1 MDIRSLKTVLERGSL
16 HYLPSNP
23 NGCKGIVARMLQD
36 RVQED
41 IMETNVFVGV
51 DVSKDS
57 LDVAIGSQK
66 EIITFSNDQKG
77 VDALVKKLS
86 QMDPALTVF
95 ESTGGYELLAAS
107 CLAEAGLPVVIVN
120 PRQVRNFAKAAGILA
135 KTDAIDAR
143 VIARF
148 AEAVKPEV
156 RPLKDRATSEL
167 TALVTRRRQI
177 IEMIVAENNRLKL
190 ANKRNIKDIK
200 DHIRWLEKRL
210 DKIET
215 DIGKTIQNS
224 PIWRCKDNILRS
236 VPGIGPVTSAT
247 LICDLPELGV
257 LSSKKI
263 AMLAGLAPLNCDS
276 GKYKGRRRIWGGRS
290 SVRSGLYMA
299 TLAAIRCNPAIKGFY
314 QRLIAAGKCHK
325 VAATACMRKLL
336 IIVNAMLRDQTLWQQ
351 N

>member
-1 MDIRSLKTVLERGSL
+1 
-16 HYLPSNP
+16 
-23 NGCKGIVARMLQD
+23 
-36 RVQED
+36 
-41 IMETNVFVGV
+41 METNVFVGV

-57 LDVAIGSQK
+57 LDVAIGAQK
-66 EIITFSNDQKG
+66 DIITFCNDQNG

-86 QMDPALTVF
+86 RIDAELTVF
-95 ESTGGYELLAAS
+95 ESTGGYELLATS
-107 CLAEAGLPVVIVN
+107 CLAEAGLAVVIVN
-120 PRQVRNFAKAAGILA
+120 PRQVRNFAKATGFLA

-148 AEAVKPEV
+148 AEAVKPDV
-156 RPLKDRATSEL
+156 RALKDRATSEL
-167 TALVTRRRQI
+167 AALVNRRRQI
-177 IEMIVAENNRLKL
+177 VEMIVAESNRLKL
-190 ANKRNIKDIK
+190 ANKRNKKDIK
-200 DHIRWLEKRL
+200 DHIRWLQKRL

-224 PIWRCKDNILRS
+224 PIWRCKDDILRS

-257 LSSKKI
+257 LSRKKI
-263 AMLAGLAPLNCDS
+263 AMLAGLAPLNYDS
-276 GKYKGRRRIWGGRS
+276 GKFKGRRRIWGGRAA
-290 SVRSGLYMA
+290 VRSGLYMA
-299 TLAAIRCNPAIKGFY
+299 TMAAIRCNPAIKGFY

-336 IIVNAMLRDQTLWQQ
+336 IILNAMLRDQTLWQQ

>member
-1 MDIRSLKTVLERGSL
+1 
-16 HYLPSNP
+16 
-23 NGCKGIVARMLQD
+23 MLQD
-36 RVQED
+36 RVLED
-41 IMETNVFVGV
+41 VMETKVFVGV

-57 LDVAIGSQK
+57 LDVAIGPQK
-66 EIITFSNDQKG
+66 DIITFANDQKG
-77 VDALVKKLS
+77 ADALVKRLS
-86 QMDPALTVF
+86 RIDPQLTVV
-95 ESTGGYELLAAS
+95 ESTGGYELLATS
-107 CLAEAGLPVVIVN
+107 SLAEAGLPVVIVN
-120 PRQVRNFAKAAGILA
+120 PRQVRNFAKATGILA

-143 VIARF
+143 VIAHF
-148 AEAVKPEV
+148 AEAVKPDV
-156 RPLKDRATSEL
+156 RQLKDRATSEL

-190 ANKRNIKDIK
+190 SNKRNKKDIK
-200 DHIRWLEKRL
+200 DHIRWLKKRL
-210 DKIET
+210 DKIES
-215 DIGKTIQNS
+215 DIGKMIQSS
-224 PIWRCKDNILRS
+224 PIWRCKDDILQS
-236 VPGIGPVTSAT
+236 VPGIGPITSAS

-257 LSSKKI
+257 LSRKKI

-276 GKYKGRRRIWGGRS
+276 GKFKGRRRIWGGRA

-314 QRLIAAGKCHK
+314 QRLTAAGKCHK

>member
-1 MDIRSLKTVLERGSL
+1 
-16 HYLPSNP
+16 
-23 NGCKGIVARMLQD
+23 
-36 RVQED
+36 
-41 IMETNVFVGV
+41 METKLFVGV

-57 LDVAIGSQK
+57 LDVAIGTQK
-66 EIITFSNDQKG
+66 DITTFTNDQKG
-77 VDALVKKLS
+77 VDSLVKKLRRIDV
-86 QMDPALTVF
+86 QLIVF

-107 CLAEAGLPVVIVN
+107 CLAEAGLAVVIVN

-148 AEAVKPEV
+148 AEAVKPDV
-156 RPLKDRATSEL
+156 RPLKDKATSEL
-167 TALVTRRRQI
+167 KELVTRRRQI
-177 IEMIVAENNRLKL
+177 VEMIVAESNRLKL
-190 ANKRNIKDIK
+190 ASKRNKKDIE

-224 PIWRCKDNILRS
+224 PIWRCKDDILRS

-247 LICDLPELGV
+247 LICNLPELGV
-257 LSSKKI
+257 LSRKKI
-263 AMLAGLAPLNCDS
+263 AMLAGLAPLNYDS
-276 GKYKGRRRIWGGRS
+276 GKFKGRRRIWGGRAA
-290 SVRSGLYMA
+290 VRSGLYMA
-299 TLAAIRCNPAIKGFY
+299 TMAAIRCNPAIKGFY

-325 VAATACMRKLL
+325 IAATACMRKLL
-336 IIVNAMLRDQTLWQQ
+336 IIVNAMIRDQTLWQQ

>member
-1 MDIRSLKTVLERGSL
+1 
-16 HYLPSNP
+16 
-23 NGCKGIVARMLQD
+23 MLQD
-36 RVQED
+36 RVLED

-57 LDVAIGSQK
+57 LDIAIGPNK
-66 EIITFSNDQKG
+66 DIITFANDQKG
-77 VDALVKKLS
+77 VDSLAKKLKRIDA
-86 QMDPALTVF
+86 QLIVF

-107 CLAEAGLPVVIVN
+107 CLAEAGLAVVIVN
-120 PRQVRNFAKAAGILA
+120 PRQVRNFAKATGILA

-143 VIARF
+143 VLARF

-156 RPLKDRATSEL
+156 RQLKDRQTSEL
-167 TALVTRRRQI
+167 TAIVTRRRQI
-177 IEMIVAENNRLKL
+177 IEMIVAEKNRLKL
-190 ANKRNIKDIK
+190 ANKRNKKDIK
-200 DHIRWLEKRL
+200 DHIRWLQKRL
-210 DKIET
+210 DRIET
-215 DIGKTIQNS
+215 DIGKMIQSS
-224 PIWRCKDNILRS
+224 PIWRCKDDILQS
-236 VPGIGPVTSAT
+236 VAGIGPITSAS
-247 LICDLPELGV
+247 LICDLPESGI
-257 LSSKKI
+257 LSPKKI

-276 GKYKGRRRIWGGRS
+276 GKFKGRRRIWGGRG
-290 SVRSGLYMA
+290 SVRSILYMA

>member
-1 MDIRSLKTVLERGSL
+1 
-16 HYLPSNP
+16 
-23 NGCKGIVARMLQD
+23 
-36 RVQED
+36 
-41 IMETNVFVGV
+41 METKVFVGV

-57 LDVAIGSQK
+57 LDVAIGPGK
-66 EIITFSNDQKG
+66 EIITFTNDQKG
-77 VDALVKKLS
+77 VDALIKKLS
-86 QMDPALTVF
+86 RIGPELIVL
-95 ESTGGYELLAAS
+95 ESTGGYERLATS
-107 CLAEAGLPVVIVN
+107 SLVEAKLPVVIVN
-120 PRQVRNFAKAAGILA
+120 PRQVRDFAKSAGILA

-148 AEAVKPEV
+148 AEAVKPDV
-156 RPLKDRATSEL
+156 RPLKDQATSDL
-167 TALVTRRRQI
+167 TALVIRRRQI
-177 IEMIVAENNRLKL
+177 VEMIVAENNRLKL
-190 ANKRNIKDIK
+190 ANKRNEKDIK
-200 DHIRWLEKRL
+200 DHIRWLEKRI
-210 DKIET
+210 DKIES
-215 DIGKTIQNS
+215 DIGKMIKNS

-236 VPGIGPVTSAT
+236 VPGIGPTTSAI

-276 GKYKGRRRIWGGRS
+276 GKYKGRRRIWGGRAA
-290 SVRSGLYMA
+290 VRSGLYMA

-336 IIVNAMLRDQTLWQQ
+336 IIVNAMLRDQTIWQQ

>member
-1 MDIRSLKTVLERGSL
+1 
-16 HYLPSNP
+16 
-23 NGCKGIVARMLQD
+23 MLQD
-36 RVQED
+36 RVLED
-41 IMETNVFVGV
+41 VMETNVFVGV

-57 LDVAIGSQK
+57 LDVAIGTQK
-66 EIITFSNDQKG
+66 EITTFANDQKG
-77 VDALVKKLS
+77 VDSLVKKIRRIDA
-86 QMDPALTVF
+86 QLTVF

-107 CLAEAGLPVVIVN
+107 SLAEVGLAVVIVN
-120 PRQVRNFAKAAGILA
+120 PRQVRNFAKATGILA

-143 VIARF
+143 VIAHF

-156 RPLKDRATSEL
+156 RPLKDRQTSEL

-177 IEMIVAENNRLKL
+177 IEMIVAEKNRLKL
-190 ANKRNIKDIK
+190 ANKRNKKDIK
-200 DHIRWLEKRL
+200 DHIQWLEKRL

-215 DIGKTIQNS
+215 DIGKMIQSS
-224 PIWRCKDNILRS
+224 PIWRCKDDILRS
-236 VPGIGPVTSAT
+236 VPGIGPITSAT

-257 LSSKKI
+257 LSPKKI

-276 GKYKGRRRIWGGRS
+276 GKYKGRRRIWGGRG
-290 SVRSGLYMA
+290 SVRSILYMA

-336 IIVNAMLRDQTLWQQ
+336 IIANAMLRDQTLWQQ

>member
-1 MDIRSLKTVLERGSL
+1 
-16 HYLPSNP
+16 
-23 NGCKGIVARMLQD
+23 
-36 RVQED
+36 
-41 IMETNVFVGV
+41 MEEKVFVGV

-57 LDVAIGSQK
+57 LDVAIGPQK

-77 VDALVKKLS
+77 VDSLVKKLKRF
-86 QMDPALTVF
+86 DAYLTVF

-107 CLAEAGLPVVIVN
+107 CLAESGLAVVIVN
-120 PRQVRNFAKAAGILA
+120 PRQVRNFAKATGILA

-156 RPLKDRATSEL
+156 RQLKDRQTSEL

-177 IEMIVAENNRLKL
+177 IEMIVAERNRLRL
-190 ANKRNIKDIK
+190 ANKRNKKDIE
-200 DHIRWLEKRL
+200 DHIRWLKKRL

-215 DIGKTIQNS
+215 DIGKMIQSS
-224 PIWRCKDNILRS
+224 PIWRCKDDILQS

-247 LICDLPELGV
+247 LICDLPELGI
-257 LSSKKI
+257 LSPKKI

-276 GKYKGRRRIWGGRS
+276 GKFKGRRRIWGGRAA
-290 SVRSGLYMA
+290 VRSGLYMA
-299 TLAAIRCNPAIKGFY
+299 TMAAIRCNPAIKGFY

-336 IIVNAMLRDQTLWQQ
+336 VIVNAMLRDQTLWQQ

>member
-1 MDIRSLKTVLERGSL
+1 
-16 HYLPSNP
+16 
-23 NGCKGIVARMLQD
+23 
-36 RVQED
+36 
-41 IMETNVFVGV
+41 METNVFVGV

-57 LDVAIGSQK
+57 LDVAIGTQK
-66 EIITFSNDQKG
+66 DIITFTNDQKG
-77 VDALVKKLS
+77 VDSVVKKLKRIDA
-86 QMDPALTVF
+86 QLTVF
-95 ESTGGYELLAAS
+95 ESTGGYELLATS
-107 CLAEAGLPVVIVN
+107 CLAEAGLAVVIVN
-120 PRQVRNFAKAAGILA
+120 PRQVRNFAKATGILA

-148 AEAVKPEV
+148 AEAVKPDI

-167 TALVTRRRQI
+167 TALVTRRRQLI
-177 IEMIVAENNRLKL
+177 GMIVAESNRLKL
-190 ANKRNIKDIK
+190 ANKRNKKDIK
-200 DHIRWLEKRL
+200 DHIRWLQKRL

-224 PIWRCKDNILRS
+224 PIWRCKDNILQS

-263 AMLAGLAPLNCDS
+263 AMLAGLAPLNYDS
-276 GKYKGRRRIWGGRS
+276 GKFKGRRRIWGGRAA
-290 SVRSGLYMA
+290 VRSGLYMA
-299 TLAAIRCNPAIKGFY
+299 TLAAIRCNPAIAGFY
-314 QRLIAAGKCHK
+314 QRLLAAGKCHK

>member
-1 MDIRSLKTVLERGSL
+1 
-16 HYLPSNP
+16 
-23 NGCKGIVARMLQD
+23 
-36 RVQED
+36 
-41 IMETNVFVGV
+41 METNVFVGV

-57 LDVAIGSQK
+57 LDVAIGAQK
-66 EIITFSNDQKG
+66 EVITFANDQNG
-77 VDALVKKLS
+77 VDSLVKKLRR
-86 QMDPALTVF
+86 MDVQLIVF

-107 CLAEAGLPVVIVN
+107 CLAEAGLAVVMVN
-120 PRQVRNFAKAAGILA
+120 PRQVRNFAKATGILA

-156 RPLKDRATSEL
+156 RKLKDRQTSEL
-167 TALVTRRRQI
+167 SALVTRRRQI
-177 IEMIVAENNRLKL
+177 IEMIVAERNRLRL
-190 ANKRNIKDIK
+190 ANTRNKKDIEE
-200 DHIRWLEKRL
+200 HIRWLEKRL

-215 DIGKTIQNS
+215 DIGKMIQSS
-224 PIWRCKDNILRS
+224 PIWRCKDDILQS
-236 VPGIGPVTSAT
+236 VPGIGPVTSAS

-257 LSSKKI
+257 LSPKKI

-276 GKYKGRRRIWGGRS
+276 GKFKGRRRIWGGRA
-290 SVRSGLYMA
+290 SVRSGLCMA

-325 VAATACMRKLL
+325 VVATACMRKLL
-336 IIVNAMLRDQTLWQQ
+336 IIVNAMLRDQTIWQQ

>member
-1 MDIRSLKTVLERGSL
+1 
-16 HYLPSNP
+16 
-23 NGCKGIVARMLQD
+23 MLQD
-36 RVQED
+36 RVLED
-41 IMETNVFVGV
+41 VMETNVFVGI

-57 LDVAIGSQK
+57 LDVAIGPQK
-66 EIITFSNDQKG
+66 EIITFSNDQNG
-77 VDALVKKLS
+77 VDALLKKLRRIDA
-86 QMDPALTVF
+86 QLIVF

-107 CLAEAGLPVVIVN
+107 CLAEAGLAVVIVN
-120 PRQVRNFAKAAGILA
+120 PRQVRSFAKATGILA

-156 RPLKDRATSEL
+156 RQLKDRQTSEL
-167 TALVTRRRQI
+167 TAFVTRRRQI
-177 IEMIVAENNRLKL
+177 IEMIVAEKNRLKL
-190 ANKRNIKDIK
+190 ANKRNKKDIK
-200 DHIRWLEKRL
+200 DHIRWLQKRL
-210 DKIET
+210 DRIET
-215 DIGKTIQNS
+215 DIGKMIQSS
-224 PIWRCKDNILRS
+224 PIWRCKDDILQS
-236 VPGIGPVTSAT
+236 VAGIGPITSAS
-247 LICDLPELGV
+247 LICDLPESGI
-257 LSSKKI
+257 LSPKKI

-276 GKYKGRRRIWGGRS
+276 GKFKGRRKIWGGRG
-290 SVRSGLYMA
+290 SVRSILYMA

>member
-1 MDIRSLKTVLERGSL
+1 
-16 HYLPSNP
+16 
-23 NGCKGIVARMLQD
+23 
-36 RVQED
+36 
-41 IMETNVFVGV
+41 METKVYVGV

-57 LDVAIGSQK
+57 LDVAIGPQE

-77 VDALVKKLS
+77 VDELVKKLS
-86 QMDPALTVF
+86 RIDAELTVF

-107 CLAEAGLPVVIVN
+107 SLAEAGLPVVIVN
-120 PRQVRNFAKAAGILA
+120 PRQVRNFAKATGILA

-148 AEAVKPEV
+148 AEAVKPDV
-156 RPLKDRATSEL
+156 RQLKDRQTSEL
-167 TALVTRRRQI
+167 TALVMRRRQI

-190 ANKRNIKDIK
+190 ANKRNKKDIE
-200 DHIRWLEKRL
+200 DHILWLEKRL
-210 DKIET
+210 DKAGS
-215 DIGKTIQNS
+215 DIGKMIQKS
-224 PIWRCKDNILRS
+224 SIWHCKDDILQS
-236 VPGIGPVTSAT
+236 IPGIGPITSAS
-247 LICDLPELGV
+247 LICDLPELGG

-276 GKYKGRRRIWGGRS
+276 GKFKGRRKIWGGRA

-325 VAATACMRKLL
+325 VATTACMRKLL
-336 IIVNAMLRDQTLWQQ
+336 IIANAMLRDQALWQH

>member
-1 MDIRSLKTVLERGSL
+1 
-16 HYLPSNP
+16 
-23 NGCKGIVARMLQD
+23 
-36 RVQED
+36 
-41 IMETNVFVGV
+41 MEEKVFVGV
-51 DVSKDS
+51 DVSKDN
-57 LDVAIGSQK
+57 LEVAIGTQK
-66 EIITFSNDQKG
+66 DIITFSNDQKG
-77 VDALVKKLS
+77 VDSLVKKLRRIDA
-86 QMDPALTVF
+86 QLIVF

-107 CLAEAGLPVVIVN
+107 CLAEAGLAVVIVN

-156 RPLKDRATSEL
+156 RPLKDHQTSEL

-177 IEMIVAENNRLKL
+177 IEMIVAERNRLKL
-190 ANKRNIKDIK
+190 ANKRNKKDIK
-200 DHIRWLEKRL
+200 DHIQWLQKRL

-215 DIGKTIQNS
+215 DIGKMIQSS
-224 PIWRCKDNILRS
+224 PIWRCKDDILQS
-236 VPGIGPVTSAT
+236 VPGIGPITSAT

-257 LSSKKI
+257 LSPKKI

-276 GKYKGRRRIWGGRS
+276 GKFKGRRRIWGGRG
-290 SVRSGLYMA
+290 SVRSILYMA

>member
-1 MDIRSLKTVLERGSL
+1 
-16 HYLPSNP
+16 
-23 NGCKGIVARMLQD
+23 
-36 RVQED
+36 
-41 IMETNVFVGV
+41 METKVYVGV

-57 LDVAIGSQK
+57 LDVAIGPQE

-77 VDALVKKLS
+77 VDELVKKLS
-86 QMDPALTVF
+86 RIDAELTVF
-95 ESTGGYELLAAS
+95 ESTGGYEVFAAS
-107 CLAEAGLPVVIVN
+107 SLAEAGLPVVIVN
-120 PRQVRNFAKAAGILA
+120 PRQVRNFAKATGILA

-156 RPLKDRATSEL
+156 RQLKDRQTSEL

-177 IEMIVAENNRLKL
+177 IEMIVSENNRLKL
-190 ANKRNIKDIK
+190 ANKRNKKDIQ
-200 DHIRWLEKRL
+200 DHIQWLEKRL
-210 DKIET
+210 DKAGS
-215 DIGKTIQNS
+215 DIGKMIQKS
-224 PIWRCKDNILRS
+224 SIWRCKDDILQS
-236 VPGIGPVTSAT
+236 IPGIGPITSAS
-247 LICDLPELGV
+247 LICDLPELGG

-263 AMLAGLAPLNCDS
+263 AMLVGLAPLNCDS
-276 GKYKGRRRIWGGRS
+276 GKFKGRRKIWGGRA

-325 VAATACMRKLL
+325 VATTACMHKLL
-336 IIVNAMLRDQTLWQQ
+336 IIANAMLRDQALWQR